1 MKTWYVTKCEKLTN
15 HVDSS
20 AQYEIKETEYGRT
33 MFFPKENAQIPV
45 DNDFEDLGIDSF
57 YVTYLKSP
65 FRDFE
70 IIRISSKYR
79 EVEDFDKALEYY
91 NELKNRATK
100 VAPGESI
107 FANLIPY

>member
-1 MKTWYVTKCEKLTN
+1 MKTWYVIKCEKLTN

-20 AQYEIKETEYGRT
+20 AQYEIKNTEYSRT
-33 MFFPKENAQIPV
+33 MFFPKENAQITV

-65 FRDFE
+65 FHDFE

-79 EVEDFDKALEYY
+79 EVEVEDFNNVVNIL
-91 NELKNRATK
+91 NELNKPRK
-100 VAPGESI
+100 PGESI
-107 FANLIPY
+107 FANLTLY

>member
-1 MKTWYVTKCEKLTN
+1 MKTWYVIKCEKLTN

-20 AQYEIKETEYGRT
+20 AQYEIKNTEYGRT

-65 FRDFE
+65 FHDFE

-79 EVEDFDKALEYY
+79 EVEDY
-91 NELKNRATK
+91 NNVVNRLNK
-100 VAPGESI
+100 PRKPGESI
-107 FANLIPY
+107 FANLTLY

>member
-1 MKTWYVTKCEKLTN
+1 MKFWYVIKCEKLTN

-20 AQYEIKETEYGRT
+20 AQYEIKNTEYGRT

-65 FRDFE
+65 FHDFE

-79 EVEDFDKALEYY
+79 EVEDY
-91 NELKNRATK
+91 NNVVNSLNKPRK
-100 VAPGESI
+100 PGESI
-107 FANLIPY
+107 FANLTLY